1 MRKIDRFDKYMSFK
15 GLNDNKVTIDLG
27 LSVGTIGKSRK
38 EGRDLSDRVIEQILN
53 FYNDL
58 DKVWL
63 MTGEGEMLRY
73 NSGIIR
79 NNNKGNIYRGD
90 INNNISISLPERGQQ
105 KIIDPDGK
113 VTIEDISSGVQN
125 NLNEIDMLN
134 QRIQYLER
142 IVSGHEATIKSL
154 ETTIKSKDD
163 LIYILRG
170 SLDKQD

>member
-73 NSGIIR
+73 NSGIIG

-90 INNNISISLPERGQQ
+90 INNNISISLPL
-105 KIIDPDGK
+105 
-113 VTIEDISSGVQN
+113 SFN
-125 NLNEIDMLN
+125 C
-134 QRIQYLER
+134 
-142 IVSGHEATIKSL
+142 
-154 ETTIKSKDD
+154 
-163 LIYILRG
+163 
-170 SLDKQD
+170 